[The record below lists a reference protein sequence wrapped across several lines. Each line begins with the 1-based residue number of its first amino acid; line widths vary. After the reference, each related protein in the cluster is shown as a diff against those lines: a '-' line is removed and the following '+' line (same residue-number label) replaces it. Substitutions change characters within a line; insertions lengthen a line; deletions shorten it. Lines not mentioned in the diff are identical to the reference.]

1 MNKDKLKHYASQV
14 RRDALG
20 LDREVLARV
29 AGVTFEGRQEYL
41 AAMGPRTEIKL
52 ERDRRN
58 PYEFIAVKV
67 LADLGGTEGWVHV
80 GFIPSTMSKL
90 VSKSVDNGVKLSAT
104 VHRLSGGMVDA
115 QTGNNLNFGLEIR
128 ITPPCI
134 KDR

>member
-14 RRDALG
+14 KRDALG

-29 AGVTFEGRQEYL
+29 AGVTFEGRQDHL
-41 AAMGPRTEIKL
+41 AVMGPGTGVKL

-58 PYEFIAVKV
+58 PYDFNAVKV
-67 LADLGGTEGWVHV
+67 LAHLGSDWVHV

-90 VSKSVDNGVKLSAT
+90 VSKSLDNGVKLSAA

-115 QTGNNLNFGLEIR
+115 QTGNNLNFGLEIK
-128 ITPPCI
+128 ITPPSI
-134 KDR
+134 NR

>member
-14 RRDALG
+14 KRDALG
-20 LDREVLARV
+20 LDREVIARV
-29 AGVTFEGRQEYL
+29 AGVTFEGRQDHL
-41 AAMGPRTEIKL
+41 AEMGPRTGVKL

-58 PYEFIAVKV
+58 PYDFNAVKV
-67 LADLGGTEGWVHV
+67 LARLDSDWVHV

-90 VSKSVDNGVKLSAT
+90 VSKSIDNGVQLSAA

-115 QTGNNLNFGLEIR
+115 QTGNSLNFGLEIR

-134 KDR
+134 NK

>member
-14 RRDALG
+14 KRDALG

-29 AGVTFEGRQEYL
+29 AGVTFEGRQDYL
-41 AAMGPRTEIKL
+41 ASMDPRTAVKL

-58 PYEFIAVKV
+58 PYDFNAVKV
-67 LADLGGTEGWVHV
+67 LANMGNNDGWVHV

-90 VSKSVDNGVKLSAT
+90 VSKSLDNGVKLLAT

-115 QTGNNLNFGLEIR
+115 QTGNSLNFGLEIK
-128 ITPPCI
+128 ITPPRI
-134 KDR
+134 NK